1 MAKKLL
7 ALIMALCLVFALAAC
22 NNGGNDDETTTA
34 AADTAVNGETVAADE
49 TEAADATEA
58 VSDDTTDVS
67 EEASTEAATDA
78 EGSTAAATEGATQAA
93 TATKK
98 PSTTA
103 EIVEYFNK
111 ASNQVKTNAKSVKH
125 HYSKI
130 SLNGST
136 TLPGWADTVLKVLG
150 GADKFINDQ
159 LVMNSKGE
167 STYTGADIKAKYPVE
182 GEAYASKLT
191 AADVKSATCVE
202 QNGQY
207 IITIVT
213 IADSKSSTV
222 KHGQGHAP
230 KAFNVV
236 LPGVVN
242 DNVPGVAKS
251 MLGGDAEMNYPS
263 STAKITVDIATGRVV
278 KADYDLKWTINFGTD
293 IIIPFTTL
301 DSYTISY

>member
-49 TEAADATEA
+49 TEAADTTEA
-58 VSDDTTDVS
+58 VSGDTTDVS

-78 EGSTAAATEGATQAA
+78 EDSTAAATEAATQAT
-93 TATKK
+93 TAKK

-111 ASNQVKTNAKSVKH
+111 ASNQVKTSATSIKH

-159 LVMNSKGE
+159 LVKNSKGE

-182 GEAYASKLT
+182 GEAYVSKLT

-213 IADSKSSTV
+213 IADGKSSTV

-236 LPGVVN
+236 LPGIVN